1 MPTSCPAKR
10 LGFSFLN
17 QLTEL
22 HLALDYNRMCLHLVP
37 FLKAF
42 EQAVIVTLS
51 ESRQQ
56 RPPESLK
63 LNLERCIISQ
73 GSSVMLNKIPQ
84 LMELSLPARQTVT
97 RLSHFFLTTKY
108 VPNFADL
115 SNFFPSL
122 TTISLH
128 CFLQAKVF
136 CVALFAAL
144 AQLKHLFHLCL
155 KMEFTQENQKS
166 EFSSLHLNPL
176 LSL

>member
-1 MPTSCPAKR
+1 
-10 LGFSFLN
+10 
-17 QLTEL
+17 
-22 HLALDYNRMCLHLVP
+22 
-37 FLKAF
+37 
-42 EQAVIVTLS
+42 
-51 ESRQQ
+51 
-56 RPPESLK
+56 
-63 LNLERCIISQ
+63 
-73 GSSVMLNKIPQ
+73 
-84 LMELSLPARQTVT
+84 MELSLPARQTVT

-128 CFLQAKVF
+128 CLLQAKVF

-155 KMEFTQENQKS
+155 EMEFTQENQKS